1 MELLEVIRLRRMTRR
16 YDNSVP
22 VRRGLLDR
30 LIDAGLRAPSAGFSQ
45 GWHFLVLDEPAAV
58 ARYWNVTA
66 PAGAADNWLT
76 GMMTAPVLVVVY
88 SDRSTYERRYAEPD
102 KQTGVRATVAASGES
117 PPLSVTDRGASTENG
132 SYSLGRR
139 WPVPYWD
146 IDAGMAALLIQLAA
160 VDAGL
165 GCCWFAV
172 PTECVAALAAA
183 FGVPSTMTPVGV
195 ISLGYPAAGGAAS
208 RSTRRRRPRAE
219 MVSYGEFDGA
229 AASDDRTAQ

>member
-1 MELLEVIRLRRMTRR
+1 MTRH

-22 VRRGLLDR
+22 VRRELLNR

-45 GWHFLVLDEPAAV
+45 GWHFLVLDEPAPV
-58 ARYWNVTA
+58 ARYWSVTS
-66 PAGAADNWLT
+66 PAGSPDSWLT
-76 GMMTAPVLVVVY
+76 GMMTAPVLIVVY
-88 SDRSTYERRYAEPD
+88 SDRSAYERRYAEPD
-102 KQTGVRATVAASGES
+102 KQAGVVRHMAASS
-117 PPLSVTDRGASTENG
+117 DDPTPASVTEQGAFLDDSTYPLEQ
-132 SYSLGRR
+132 R

-172 PTECVAALAAA
+172 PTERVGALAAA

-195 ISLGYPAAGGAAS
+195 ISLGYPAAGGAGS
-208 RSTRRRRPRAE
+208 RGPRRRRPRVE
-219 MVSYGEFDGA
+219 MVSYGDFGSAAPKADG
-229 AASDDRTAQ
+229 RPAQ